1 MTMYQAIVDAEGN
14 PVVDSLGNAT
24 FNVVNPNNLKYI
36 PFDISETPTS

>member
-24 FNVVNPNNLKYI
+24 FKVVNPNNLKYI